1 MTLKLTTWTFDT
13 CTCMVE
19 FIWDN
24 AEPETF
30 RSPPTL
36 SKIITRCPE
45 HQAVSNYILLFDT
58 LMLENSRKN
67 RCRTLVAN
75 ARQIDTNLVEWYYD
89 QNRLLHIIVAGLSPQ
104 AKVALQALVDTNFG
118 AGKVSI
124 D

>member
-30 RSPPTL
+30 RSHTL
-36 SKIITRCPE
+36 SRIINRCPE
-45 HQAVSNYILLFDT
+45 HQQIANDIQLFDA
-58 LMLENSRKN
+58 LMVENKRKN
-67 RCRTLVAN
+67 DCQTLVAT
-75 ARQIDTNLVEWYYD
+75 ARQIGTNQVEWHYD
-89 QNRLLHIIVAGLSPQ
+89 QNRLLHIVIAGLSAQ
-104 AKVALQALVDTNFG
+104 AKATLQALVNTNFG
-118 AGKVSI
+118 AGKVII